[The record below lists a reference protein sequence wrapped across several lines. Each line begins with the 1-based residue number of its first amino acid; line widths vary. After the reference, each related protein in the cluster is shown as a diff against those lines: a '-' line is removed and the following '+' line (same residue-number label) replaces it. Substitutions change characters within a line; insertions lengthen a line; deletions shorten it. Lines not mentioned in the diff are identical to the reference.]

1 MIPRNAKAPQWAGM
15 LRIFIISG
23 LMLVSV
29 VCPAKYVPR
38 DGDIIFQTSKSSQ
51 SVAVQKATHSPYSH
65 MGIVFFSSDKP
76 MVMEAVGPVKSTPLE
91 EWIARG
97 EKKKCVVKRLKDAD
111 TRLTTD
117 TLKKMRDA
125 ANKLK
130 GKSYDFYF
138 EWSDERVYCSELVW
152 KIYQRGA
159 GIELGK
165 LQKMRDFDLTSPEV
179 KAKIKERFGGSI
191 PRDEKV
197 ISPAAIFDSPLL
209 EKVKTE

>member
-1 MIPRNAKAPQWAGM
+1 
-15 LRIFIISG
+15 
-23 LMLVSV
+23 
-29 VCPAKYVPR
+29 
-38 DGDIIFQTSKSSQ
+38 
-51 SVAVQKATHSPYSH
+51 
-65 MGIVFFSSDKP
+65 
-76 MVMEAVGPVKSTPLE
+76 MVLEAVGPVKSTPLE

-97 EKKKCVVKRLKDAD
+97 DKKKCVVKRLKDAD
-111 TRLTTD
+111 TRLTTN

-130 GKSYDFYF
+130 GKPYDFYF

-191 PRDEKV
+191 PKDEKV

-209 EKVKTE
+209 KKIE